1 MNIMNKAAQTAL
13 KKSIKHWE
21 ENVAAKH
28 PREANPQAD
37 ACALCTMFSDNLDEA
52 GQWCTGCPVKARTR
66 RDLCLNTPWLRAE
79 AAWSSWDYSV
89 ECHKS
94 DANQARVRAVWQTA
108 ARKELDFLR
117 SLLPKPKMKPRTKSR
132 SKSQTKR

>member
-1 MNIMNKAAQTAL
+1 MNKAAQTAL

-28 PREANPQAD
+28 PSKANSHAE

-66 RDLCLNTPWLRAE
+66 RDLCRSTPWSRAE
-79 AAWSSWDYSV
+79 AAWSGWV
-89 ECHKS
+89 LKNETKENLVQQER
-94 DANQARVRAVWQTA
+94 ARAVWQTA
-108 ARKELDFLR
+108 AQKELDFLR

-132 SKSQTKR
+132 PKKQTKR